1 MPTQPATR
9 STAAAELS
17 AAHCDAILRHLKYAG
32 RPQTLVEIRD
42 AIDADSTETLIAI
55 QRLSATG
62 LIALELGWLD
72 CTTGAYH
79 PSTYT
84 LTRAAVLA

>member
-1 MPTQPATR
+1 MPIAITR
-9 STAAAELS
+9 STARADLC
-17 AAHCDAILRHLKYAG
+17 AAHCDAILRHLRYAG

-42 AIDADSTETLIAI
+42 AINADSTETFIAI

-62 LIALELGWLD
+62 LVALELGWLD
-72 CTTGAYH
+72 CATGAHH